1 MPKPM
6 ITIEGITA
14 VGWRAQAAP
23 RGATEAPVPAG
34 LSASIYVDAGGG
46 VLWVGAADATPH
58 ARAIHVARPPAVPIV
73 GDRVRVTMPAA
84 LRPWRPQDAPATVE
98 AAAALRRGATRLA
111 ARAATLDT
119 PRGFGAWLLQ
129 VPLAFPLDAA
139 RARADALAHACAADD
154 PARAADAARALL
166 GLGPGLTPAGDDLVG
181 GAFFARALLA
191 RAGACDA
198 ARRRARL
205 TAPDVQRQSLRH
217 RGRARRAPGRIFNRA
232 GGRVMTTSAE
242 RMVNV
247 GETERIVSAVAG
259 GALTVWGLSRM
270 SLGGLLVAAAGA
282 ALGYR
287 AITGHCDVY
296 EKLGIDAGGAHRN
309 VGNLGVKIDESIVV
323 NAPPQRVYDVWRNLE
338 NLPRLLS
345 HVELVEVVD
354 GKRSR
359 WTVKGPAGAP

>member
-119 PRGFGAWLLQ
+119 PRGFGAWLLHA
-129 VPLAFPLDAA
+129 PLAFPLDAA
-139 RARADALAHACAADD
+139 RAPADALAHACAADD

-198 ARRRARL
+198 ARRRHAADAVRAAAARL
-205 TAPDVQRQSLRH
+205 THP
-217 RGRARRAPGRIFNRA
+217 I
-232 GGRVMTTSAE
+232 
-242 RMVNV
+242 
-247 GETERIVSAVAG
+247 
-259 GALTVWGLSRM
+259 
-270 SLGGLLVAAAGA
+270 GA
-282 ALGYR
+282 ALLGDLLAGEGWAPLHDLAAALARDDEAAALDAARRLTRLGHSPGGDLLAGFLAR
-287 AITGHCDVY
+287 AR
-296 EKLGIDAGGAHRN
+296 A
-309 VGNLGVKIDESIVV
+309 
-323 NAPPQRVYDVWRNLE
+323 
-338 NLPRLLS
+338 
-345 HVELVEVVD
+345 
-354 GKRSR
+354 
-359 WTVKGPAGAP
+359 